1 MPSDALD
8 SPNPAAT
15 VSCRPPALNWVF
27 VALCAPTG
35 VMMWFGA
42 HNPTKAGP
50 PSASEAA
57 FVQTCAVALLVTAA
71 ALAVWQMRARIV
83 ADADGLRWRH
93 FGGWKSARWE
103 EVRDFYD
110 RLPSQAPG
118 QRSLFWAVIKTA
130 AGSVR
135 FSNDWTDAGALQEQ
149 VERRA
154 VNAAVRQWD
163 LLGSRPCDSWPRV
176 FRYDTWQNIWTPRVL
191 LKLALTALGYLL
203 TPPLQQAMSQAGQVG
218 WGVTLAGL
226 GVYVL
231 LIASL
236 GAFFLMPLAQYRAA
250 ARRKA
255 ERIMVDTNGIVFED
269 GAQRV
274 AAAWA
279 DVTGYGIAPG
289 SGILAVRYVVETR
302 QGDFDFLAVLSGA
315 TLLQAII
322 RRYAEEAADKEWRP
336 RVNPEALGGEASR
349 WSGGQV
355 GVGARV
361 PLPDADVPG
370 AALAAARLVPDVRLS
385 VLGHRSG
392 PGGGNTDDGTGLRG
406 SGMWP
411 VVPRR
416 MVCLPH
422 LSRGDGR
429 GRSDADHAVGPAT
442 DRVGAGGRLP
452 ADRRIQ
458 PWCRGRARGTAALQP
473 GDHRLRG
480 TERRDRPARD
490 GVRRQ
495 GMGGTHLLASS
506 QVTSQGSSRSGKTQ
520 SESFCLRLLTFPFR
534 EGRDSS
540 RGGFFQPYHAWTRW
554 PPTR

>member
-361 PLPDADVPG
+361 YHYRTRTYRALLWLPLGLCLTFGFLSWATG
-370 AALAAARLVPDVRLS
+370 QGLAA
-385 VLGHRSG
+385 G
-392 PGGGNTDDGTGLRG
+392 TQTTGLVCGAVGCGLWFLGGWYAYRICRVETDEDGLTQITPLVRRRIAWGQVEDYRLTGEYNRG
-406 SGMWP
+406 
-411 VVPRR
+411 VVEGRGER
-416 MVCLPH
+416 LH
-422 LSRGDGR
+422 FSRGIIGYEELKDEIAR
-429 GRSDADHAVGPAT
+429 RAT
-442 DRVGAGGRLP
+442 ECGGKAWEEPTSL
-452 ADRRIQ
+452 
-458 PWCRGRARGTAALQP
+458 
-473 GDHRLRG
+473 LR
-480 TERRDRPARD
+480 
-490 GVRRQ
+490 
-495 GMGGTHLLASS
+495 H
-506 QVTSQGSSRSGKTQ
+506 K
-520 SESFCLRLLTFPFR
+520 
-534 EGRDSS
+534 
-540 RGGFFQPYHAWTRW
+540 
-554 PPTR
+554 